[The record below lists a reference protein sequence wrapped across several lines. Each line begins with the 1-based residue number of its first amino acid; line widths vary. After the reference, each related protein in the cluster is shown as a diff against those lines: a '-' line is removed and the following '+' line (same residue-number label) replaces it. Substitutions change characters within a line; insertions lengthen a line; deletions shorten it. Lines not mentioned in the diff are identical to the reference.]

1 MASTSANAS
10 VSIPRITLT
19 RPTVFNP
26 VRFTP
31 VAGTVQTPDLNILA
45 NSLKEFEQRRYMAAE
60 SMSKVNASIAKIR
73 ELVNDDEGTQNWLT
87 NLTGETVDKMQSSI
101 DNGNYGQAIFD
112 SIQLATD
119 IFNRPDVVGRINATK
134 SYKDELTRVQHM
146 ADNGLISQDI
156 FEQWKEENPFYYFDR
171 YEGESDDIA
180 KENRLR
186 GYNYEDDPS
195 KKIVGGTKWTPVTG
209 APVRT
214 VDVNSLMD
222 DAIKMVLA
230 NAEESTSSTIYY
242 KTADGKFTDRP
253 ELANP
258 ANPYPWYQ
266 TDNGFK
272 QVTREQLKQAMRT
285 AINTRQDAK
294 ASIAQDLSNGL
305 WKMGKTYNKVNG
317 AYVDDNGRIVDNEFT
332 DDNGLALDVNTYIES
347 LIDPK
352 ARIMAKTVRKSKVTF
367 GKGMDFDAQLR
378 LKALEE
384 AKNKDKKGSSSSNA
398 LYDIRVPRQPVTY
411 TDKRLAIDGLF
422 ATQGKMDIAAASI
435 TELAKEAG
443 IEYDRNTSIE
453 ELWGKIPSVLK
464 TQEAMDIY
472 DSYIHTK
479 QLIEDNIQ
487 FNENADAKYII
498 DSMRFM
504 SAYNNGYAID
514 KNNSYYGDYMSKL
527 NDLFIDK
534 SSNKAVDEIYIPL
547 IWNNYDF
554 SSSLKPQLEKEFEGS
569 IKFDETGKYIVVNR
583 NDRLILPKLI
593 DKIEGYEQQSGTSG
607 YAGGGPYRGSRST
620 ATHTLRFDTQYKDE
634 NGVLHPFNR
643 TPVVGGNFGN
653 SYDDTFKNLYK
664 QAEDRINKLMDG
676 EDNSLRYSINPDD
689 PNKTIRDYGTI
700 NTQFVPFTSFGN
712 AMVAS
717 LGADKQEVDANIEV
731 WQNRLKAYNPT
742 NERLFLGM
750 AGRAAVEITNPDDRR
765 LIWNIL
771 GSDDYYV
778 KHAIYGYDPLS
789 YDSQIHI
796 GTSYGLSQKTR
807 QQINDIVSGYL
818 EDSGIK
824 TAWGKDYDINQPLD
838 VILPDVD
845 LHDPIRQQA
854 TASPDYIGNLR
865 ITQYH
870 AAHMYNV
877 PLTQN
882 VILNIEN
889 NTLSLRGGT
898 PIPLAEGV
906 KVTEGVEQR
915 DRDASTRMLLG
926 YQDLMTSMQR
936 SYGNGDN
943 KEEDFENAMKEYIGT
958 ALGKGPES
966 TDVKAIVTQI
976 VNDTKSLYN
985 IK

>member
-1 MASTSANAS
+1 
-10 VSIPRITLT
+10 
-19 RPTVFNP
+19 
-26 VRFTP
+26 
-31 VAGTVQTPDLNILA
+31 
-45 NSLKEFEQRRYMAAE
+45 MAAE
-60 SMSKVNASIAKIR
+60 SMSKVNTSIAKIR
-73 ELVNDDEGTQNWLT
+73 ELVNDDEDTQNWLT

-101 DNGNYGQAIFD
+101 DSGNYGQAIFD
-112 SIQLATD
+112 SIGLATD

-134 SYKDELTRVQHM
+134 DYRDELARVQHM

-171 YEGESDDIA
+171 YEGESDDVA

-242 KTADGKFTDRP
+242 KTADGRYTDRP

-272 QVTREQLKQAMRT
+272 QVTREQLKEAMRT

-305 WKMGKTYNKVNG
+305 WKMGKTYHKVNG
-317 AYVDDNGRIVDNEFT
+317 AYFDDNGRIVDNEFT

-352 ARIMAKTVRKSKVTF
+352 ARMMAKTVRKSKVTF

-378 LKALEE
+378 LEALKAD
-384 AKNKDKKGSSSSNA
+384 KNKNKGGSGSSSA
-398 LYDIRVPRQPVTY
+398 LYDTRVPKYPVTY
-411 TDKRLAIDGLF
+411 SGKRLAIDGLF

-435 TELAKEAG
+435 AELANEAG

-453 ELWGKIPSVLK
+453 EIWSRIPIALKI
-464 TQEAMDIY
+464 QEAMDIY

-479 QLIEDNIQ
+479 QLIEDNVQ

-514 KNNSYYGDYMSKL
+514 QNNSYYGDFMSRL

-534 SSNKAVDEIYIPL
+534 NNNKSVEELYIPM
-547 IWNNYDF
+547 IWENHDF
-554 SSSLKPQLEKEFEGS
+554 SARLMPKIRQEFGDD
-569 IKFDETGKYIVVNR
+569 ITFDETGKYIVISR
-583 NDRLILPKLI
+583 KDRLILPKLI
-593 DKIEGYEQQSGTSG
+593 DTIEGFEDTSHVGGVRDSSGRFSWIN
-607 YAGGGPYRGSRST
+607 P
-620 ATHTLRFDTQYKDE
+620 ATRTNTLRFDTQYKDD

-643 TPVVGGNFGN
+643 VPVTGGKFGN
-653 SYDDTFKNLYK
+653 NYADVFKSLYN
-664 QAEDRINKLMDG
+664 QAEERVNKLMDG
-676 EDNSLRYSINPDD
+676 EDNSLKYSINPDD
-689 PNKTIRDYGTI
+689 PNKTIRDYVTI
-700 NTQFVPFTSFGN
+700 DNQFVPFTSFGN
-712 AMVAS
+712 ALVAS
-717 LGADKQEVDANIEV
+717 LGADKQEVDANIDV

-778 KHAIYGYDPLS
+778 KHTIYGYDPLS

-807 QQINDIVSGYL
+807 QQINDIVGGYL
-818 EDSGIK
+818 EDSGIE
-824 TAWGKDYDINQPLD
+824 TAWGRGYDINQPLD

-854 TASPDYIGNLR
+854 MASPDYIGNLR
-865 ITQYH
+865 ISQYH

-889 NTLSLRGGT
+889 NTLSLRGGS
-898 PIPLAEGV
+898 PIQLAEGV
-906 KVTEGVEQR
+906 TINEGVEQR
-915 DRDASTRMLLG
+915 DKDASTRMLLG

-936 SYGNGDN
+936 SYSKGDN
-943 KEEDFENAMKEYIGT
+943 KEKDFENQMKEFIST
-958 ALGKGPES
+958 ALGQSPES
-966 TDVKAIVTQI
+966 TDVKTIVTQI